1 MSGVSEKDLD
11 LEKIEELLHK
21 QMMDSEIAVSQVKV
35 QNGGTPDESVK
46 IYGKMLLKDVL
57 DFNFTVTMPAAR
69 VVKKLLD
76 K

>member
-1 MSGVSEKDLD
+1 MSNVSEKDLNVEK
-11 LEKIEELLHK
+11 LEDLLHA
-21 QMMDSEIAVSQVKV
+21 QMKDSTIAVSNVQV
-35 QNGGTPDESVK
+35 QGGGTPNESVK

-57 DFNFTVTMPAAR
+57 DFNFTATMPAAR

>member
-11 LEKIEELLHK
+11 LGKIEELLHK
-21 QMMDSEIAVSQVKV
+21 QMKDSTIAVSDIKV
-35 QNGGTPDESVK
+35 QGGGTPSESVK

-57 DFNFTVTMPAAR
+57 DFNFTATMPAAR
-69 VVKKLLD
+69 IVKKLLD

>member
-1 MSGVSEKDLD
+1 MNASEKDLG
-11 LEKIEELLHK
+11 LEKLEDLLHK
-21 QMMDSEIAVSQVKV
+21 QMKDSTIAVSKV
-35 QNGGTPDESVK
+35 QVQGGGTPDESVK

-57 DFNFTVTMPAAR
+57 DFNFTATMPSAR

>member
-1 MSGVSEKDLD
+1 MSVSEKDLN
-11 LEKIEELLHK
+11 LEKVEALLHG
-21 QMMDSEIAVSQVKV
+21 QMKDSTIAVSKV
-35 QNGGTPDESVK
+35 HVQAGGTPDESVK

-57 DFNFTVTMPAAR
+57 DFNFTATMPSAR

>member
-11 LEKIEELLHK
+11 LEKVEQLLHK

-57 DFNFTVTMPAAR
+57 DFNFTATMPAAR